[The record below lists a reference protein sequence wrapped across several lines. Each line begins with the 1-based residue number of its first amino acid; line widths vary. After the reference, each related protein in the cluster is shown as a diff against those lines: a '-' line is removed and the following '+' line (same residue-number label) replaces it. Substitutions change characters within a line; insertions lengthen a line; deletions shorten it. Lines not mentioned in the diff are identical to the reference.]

1 MLGIAALTQIDATK
15 TMCEID
21 DKYQIEEQFIS
32 SQIFHRTPGG
42 HIQKITVG
50 ERFELRIFESFHLV
64 TQELYQPPPCKDP
77 HQNTQEKLH

>member
-32 SQIFHRTPGG
+32 SQIFHRTPDG

-50 ERFELRIFESFHLV
+50 E
-64 TQELYQPPPCKDP
+64 
-77 HQNTQEKLH
+77 